1 VIGFDTGLEVQSE
14 SAITGLRLFFS
25 GLPILGTLGAI
36 YIMRNYEITE
46 ERAKEI
52 SDALAARKA

>member
-1 VIGFDTGLEVQSE
+1 
-14 SAITGLRLFFS
+14 
-25 GLPILGTLGAI
+25 LGTLGAI